1 MRIVLIRFALIV
13 GGNKKMK
20 KSKTMSE
27 AWLYLV
33 LLTALFML
41 SANPARA
48 DGYCKASGGLK
59 YICGP
64 QNAEDILQLGHTR
77 WLITSGMDGS
87 QQKTGAPGHIYLVDS
102 RNKTYEEFFP
112 GVHPV
117 FRQDRRMFPD
127 CHGPINPKKFSAHG
141 IALRERS
148 AGRYR
153 LYITSHG
160 EREAIEAFDIDARGG
175 KPAIAWTGCVP
186 LPKTMWPNSVVILSD
201 GGFVTT
207 KFSDPT
213 KPDDF
218 DKIMRAKITG
228 SVYEWHPGG
237 EVTKIPGTA
246 LSGPNG
252 IAISKDDRW
261 IYVAVSGT
269 HKVVRYDRTARPVT
283 AKSVT
288 ISIRP
293 DNIRWGDDGMLYT
306 VGDNYVPYSECAALP
321 CGVGW
326 SIIRI
331 DPRTMSAK
339 RVAGA
344 GEDTAI
350 PAPSVAV
357 PVGNEFW
364 IGSFAADRIGYMP
377 RTAASG
383 RN

>member
-1 MRIVLIRFALIV
+1 M
-13 GGNKKMK
+13 KMK
-20 KSKTMSE
+20 TSKTMPE
-27 AWLYLV
+27 AGMYLV
-33 LLTALFML
+33 LMTALFML
-41 SANPARA
+41 SAAPAWA
-48 DGYCKASGGLK
+48 DKDCKASGGLK

-87 QQKTGAPGHIYLVDS
+87 LAKTNAPGHIYLVDS

-112 GVHPV
+112 GAHPV
-117 FRQDRRMFPD
+117 FRQDRQMFPD
-127 CHGPINPKKFSAHG
+127 CPGPINPKKFSAHG
-141 IALRERS
+141 IALRKWS

-160 EREAIEAFDIDARGG
+160 EREAIEIFDIDTNGDNEGG
-175 KPAIAWTGCVP
+175 KPAIAWMGCVP
-186 LPKTMWPNSVVILSD
+186 LPMTMWPNSVVILSD

-213 KPDDF
+213 DPDAF
-218 DKIMRAKITG
+218 DKIMRGKISG

-237 EVTKIPGTA
+237 EVTEIPGTA

-252 IAISKDDRW
+252 IALSQDERY
-261 IYVAVSGT
+261 IYVDVSGT

-306 VGDNYVPYSECAALP
+306 VGDNYVPYSQCAALP

-331 DPRTMSAK
+331 DPRTMSAE

-377 RTAASG
+377 RPDAAG
-383 RN
+383 KN

>member
-1 MRIVLIRFALIV
+1 MEMNSPNVLRAIR
-13 GGNKKMK
+13 MC
-20 KSKTMSE
+20 
-27 AWLYLV
+27 LV
-33 LLTALFML
+33 LMVPVVMLYGETAM
-41 SANPARA
+41 AAGDCR
-48 DGYCKASGGLK
+48 DTGGLK

-64 QNAEDILQLGHTR
+64 QNAEDILPLGDTR
-77 WLITSGMDGS
+77 WLVTSGMDGS
-87 QQKTGAPGHIYLVDS
+87 LANTDAPGHIYLVD
-102 RNKTYEEFFP
+102 RRTRTWEEFFP
-112 GVHPV
+112 GAHPV
-117 FRQDRRMFPD
+117 YRQDRQMFPD
-127 CHGPINPKKFSAHG
+127 CPGPINPKKFSAHG
-141 IALRERS
+141 IALQERS

-160 EREAIEAFDIDARGG
+160 EREAIEVFNIDADGDNGAG

-186 LPKTMWPNSVVILSD
+186 LPETMWPNSVAILSD

-207 KFSDPT
+207 RFSDPT
-213 KPDDF
+213 RPDDF
-218 DKIMRAKITG
+218 DKIMRGKTTG

-237 EVTKIPGTA
+237 KLTEVPGTA

-252 IAISKDDRW
+252 IAVSKHERYM
-261 IYVAVSGT
+261 YVAASGT
-269 HKVVRYDRTARPVT
+269 HEVVRFDRSAAPVT
-283 AKSVT
+283 KKSVEIT
-288 ISIRP
+288 VRP

-306 VGDNYVPYSECAALP
+306 TGDNYVPYSKCSALP

-331 DPRTMSAK
+331 DPRTLSAT

-357 PVGNEFW
+357 PVGDYFW

-377 RTAASG
+377 RP
-383 RN
+383 